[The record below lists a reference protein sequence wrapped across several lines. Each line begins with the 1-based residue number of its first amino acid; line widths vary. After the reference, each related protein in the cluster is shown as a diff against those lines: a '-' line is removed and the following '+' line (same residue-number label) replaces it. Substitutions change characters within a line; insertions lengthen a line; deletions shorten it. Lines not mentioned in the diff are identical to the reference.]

1 MPKRSLEF
9 GERRLRLLSLVAD
22 AHDTTLETMIHRL
35 IDLGLS
41 VLPPVVPPHWSY
53 LMDPQDNSAAQP
65 ATVPGNPPS
74 GDAATDQGESA
85 GPAVPPLSPHKVRQ
99 LELAWRVEQ
108 CFETYKAQ
116 YCRFRKTKDGLADGQ
131 FRVPTWNEGLRR
143 WIVEALERHDAH
155 LLGPDQ
161 RQQWHRE
168 SMCRAAAVGIFL
180 HPFFTG
186 QEEGTNGTRYIEA
199 ERCWHAMQGKV
210 DPVPGFAEACFNA
223 RQAQRG
229 GDRG

>member
-65 ATVPGNPPS
+65 ATVPGNPPN
-74 GDAATDQGESA
+74 GDAATDLGEDA
-85 GPAVPPLSPHKVRQ
+85 GPAATPLSPYKVRQ
-99 LELAWRVEQ
+99 KELAWRVEQ
-108 CFETYKAQ
+108 CFATYQRQ
-116 YCRFRKTKDGLADGQ
+116 YVRFRMAVDGLEVEAP
-131 FRVPTWNEGLRR
+131 RWNEGLRR
-143 WIVEALERHDAH
+143 WIVEALERHDGDM
-155 LLGPDQ
+155 LGVDD
-161 RQQWHRE
+161 RE
-168 SMCRAAAVGIFL
+168 RWTKESRCRAAAVGIFL
-180 HPFFTG
+180 DPWFTG
-186 QEEGTNGTRYIEA
+186 KDERANGKRYIEA
-199 ERCWHAMQGKV
+199 ERCWRALQGKV